1 MTILNPKLQ
10 VMRFHILFLFAILF
24 WACPGPTGE
33 TDLNTITNQ
42 QFTFHQD
49 INQLYYGVTVEETY
63 TLENLSKV
71 SINWYGTSRSNPPDT
86 LTLYDDGTNGDILMG
101 DGLHGLKIVNDSTN
115 ITNILGDDSGHV
127 YMDFV
132 ATYKTE
138 TVTVSDSFRIGN
150 IIPRFL
156 SISFPDSMPH
166 PTEPNYY
173 AIDSIFVS
181 VFDPYGLKDIRSCY
195 LMLKKPDG
203 SFANNGQPIYLKDDG
218 VKSSEN
224 ISIWDSKAN
233 DGIFTRLITIGYE
246 NPLGKYYGIFYLYD
260 WGGLSSTHM
269 DSVVVYE

>member
-1 MTILNPKLQ
+1 
-10 VMRFHILFLFAILF
+10 MRFHILFLFAILF

-33 TDLNTITNQ
+33 TDPNTITNQ

-71 SINWYGTSRSNPPDT
+71 SINWYGTSRSNSPDT

-101 DGLHGLKIVNDSTN
+101 DGLHGLKIANDSTN

>member
-33 TDLNTITNQ
+33 TDPNPITNR

-49 INQLYYGVTVEETY
+49 MNQLYYGVTVEETY

-101 DGLHGLKIVNDSTN
+101 DGLHGVKIANDSTN

>member
-33 TDLNTITNQ
+33 TDPNTITNQ

-138 TVTVSDSFRIGN
+138 TVTMSDSFRIGN

>member
-33 TDLNTITNQ
+33 TDPNTITNQ

-49 INQLYYGVTVEETY
+49 FNQLYYGVTVEETY

-71 SINWYGTSRSNPPDT
+71 SINWYGTSRSNSPDT

-101 DGLHGLKIVNDSTN
+101 DGLHGLKIANDSTN

>member
-33 TDLNTITNQ
+33 TDPNTITNQ

>member
-1 MTILNPKLQ
+1 
-10 VMRFHILFLFAILF
+10 MRFHILFLFAILF

-33 TDLNTITNQ
+33 TDPNTITNQ

-71 SINWYGTSRSNPPDT
+71 SINWYGTSRSNSPDT

>member
-33 TDLNTITNQ
+33 TDPNPITNR

-71 SINWYGTSRSNPPDT
+71 SINWYGTSRSNSPDT

-101 DGLHGLKIVNDSTN
+101 DGLHGLKIANDSTN

-138 TVTVSDSFRIGN
+138 TVTMSDSFRIGN

>member
-1 MTILNPKLQ
+1 
-10 VMRFHILFLFAILF
+10 MRFHILFLFAILF

-33 TDLNTITNQ
+33 TDPNTITNQ

-71 SINWYGTSRSNPPDT
+71 SINWYGTSRSNSPDT

-101 DGLHGLKIVNDSTN
+101 DGLHGLKIANDSTN

-138 TVTVSDSFRIGN
+138 TVTMSDSFRIGN

>member
-1 MTILNPKLQ
+1 
-10 VMRFHILFLFAILF
+10 MRFHILFLFAILF

-33 TDLNTITNQ
+33 TDPNTITNR

-71 SINWYGTSRSNPPDT
+71 SINWYGTSRSNSPDT

>member
-33 TDLNTITNQ
+33 TDPNTITNR

-49 INQLYYGVTVEETY
+49 INQLYYGVIVEETY

-71 SINWYGTSRSNPPDT
+71 SINWYGTSRSNSPDT

>member
-33 TDLNTITNQ
+33 TDPNPITNR

-49 INQLYYGVTVEETY
+49 MNQLYYGVTVEETY

-71 SINWYGTSRSNPPDT
+71 SINWYGTSRSNSPDT

-138 TVTVSDSFRIGN
+138 TVTMSDSFRIGN

>member
-33 TDLNTITNQ
+33 TDPNTITNQ

-71 SINWYGTSRSNPPDT
+71 SINWYGTSRSNSPDT

>member
-33 TDLNTITNQ
+33 TDPNPITNR

-49 INQLYYGVTVEETY
+49 MNQLYYGVTVEETY

-101 DGLHGLKIVNDSTN
+101 DGLHGLKIANDSTN

-138 TVTVSDSFRIGN
+138 TVTMSDSFRIGN

>member
-33 TDLNTITNQ
+33 TDPNTITNQ

-101 DGLHGLKIVNDSTN
+101 DGLHGLKIANDSTN

-156 SISFPDSMPH
+156 SISFPDSMPN

>member
-71 SINWYGTSRSNPPDT
+71 SINWYGTSRSNSPDT

-132 ATYKTE
+132 ATYKIE

-203 SFANNGQPIYLKDDG
+203 SFANNGQPINLKDDG

>member
-33 TDLNTITNQ
+33 TDPNTITNQ

-71 SINWYGTSRSNPPDT
+71 SINWYGTSRSNSPDT

-101 DGLHGLKIVNDSTN
+101 DGLHGLKIANDSTN

>member
-33 TDLNTITNQ
+33 TDPNPITNR

-49 INQLYYGVTVEETY
+49 MNQLYYGVTVEETY

-71 SINWYGTSRSNPPDT
+71 SINWYGTSRSNSPDT

-101 DGLHGLKIVNDSTN
+101 DGLHGLKIANDSTN

>member
-33 TDLNTITNQ
+33 TDPNPITNR

-49 INQLYYGVTVEETY
+49 MNQLYYGVTVEETY

-71 SINWYGTSRSNPPDT
+71 SINWYGTSRSNSPDT

-101 DGLHGLKIVNDSTN
+101 DGLHGLKIANDSTN

-138 TVTVSDSFRIGN
+138 TVTMSDSFRIGN

>member
-10 VMRFHILFLFAILF
+10 VMRFYFLFIFGIFFL
-24 WACPGPTGE
+24 ACPDPT
-33 TDLNTITNQ
+33 TDSELSPITNR

-49 INQLYYGVTVEETY
+49 MNQLYYGVTVEETY

-138 TVTVSDSFRIGN
+138 TVTMSDSFRIGN

-203 SFANNGQPIYLKDDG
+203 SFANNGQPIVLEDDG
-218 VKSSEN
+218 VKSSGN

>member
-24 WACPGPTGE
+24 WACHGPTGE
-33 TDLNTITNQ
+33 TDPNPITNR

-49 INQLYYGVTVEETY
+49 MNQLYYGVIVEETY

-101 DGLHGLKIVNDSTN
+101 DGLHGLKIANDSTN

-138 TVTVSDSFRIGN
+138 TVTMSDSFRIGN

-166 PTEPNYY
+166 PTEPKYY
-173 AIDSIFVS
+173 ALDSIFVS

>member
-33 TDLNTITNQ
+33 TDPNTITNQ

-49 INQLYYGVTVEETY
+49 MNQLYYGVTVEETY

-71 SINWYGTSRSNPPDT
+71 SINWYGTSRSNSPDT

-101 DGLHGLKIVNDSTN
+101 DGLHGLKIANDSTN

>member
-1 MTILNPKLQ
+1 
-10 VMRFHILFLFAILF
+10 MRFHILFLFAILF

-33 TDLNTITNQ
+33 TDPNPITNR

-49 INQLYYGVTVEETY
+49 INQLYYGVIVEETY

-71 SINWYGTSRSNPPDT
+71 SINWYGTSRSNSPDT

-101 DGLHGLKIVNDSTN
+101 DGLHGLKIANDSTN

>member
-33 TDLNTITNQ
+33 TDPNTITNQ

-71 SINWYGTSRSNPPDT
+71 SINWYGTSRSNSPDT

-246 NPLGKYYGIFYLYD
+246 NPVGKYYGIFYLYD

>member
-71 SINWYGTSRSNPPDT
+71 SINWYGTSRSNSPDT

>member
-24 WACPGPTGE
+24 WACPGSTGE
-33 TDLNTITNQ
+33 TDPNPITNR

-49 INQLYYGVTVEETY
+49 MNQLYYGVTVEETY

-71 SINWYGTSRSNPPDT
+71 SINWYGTSRSNSPDT